1 MTTKITSANI
11 ETTGV
16 TAGSYTAAD
25 ITINSSGQIT
35 SAASNSIVASGGGGP
50 KISAMVV
57 TDDSWNTLDD
67 TAVSLTGGYIVLTG
81 SGFVNGCLVYIGS
94 IPANSVSFISSST
107 VRVNVPGLSAS
118 TYPVYLINPDGGT
131 AIRVPGLNYSA
142 NPAWQTPSNLPLQFD
157 STNLSITLAATD
169 ATSYQLTSGT
179 LPPGLTLNSAGTIT
193 GIVTTLTND
202 TSYTFTVTA
211 IDAQNQDSSRT
222 FSVTISVSDPTY
234 RYSSFLITG
243 QTDNGNTV
251 LYDAAANIELNAS
264 GDVKASNFTP
274 FGTGWSNYFDGSG
287 DYLSTPNNSILA
299 LGSNDFSVEW
309 WEYRTALGAEDTP
322 IGATGS
328 YGFIFGYYDSFPR
341 FFLSTSPGTH
351 NVFYNAPTGAIS
363 ANTWNHFVV
372 TRSGTAF
379 RVFLNGT
386 LSIYGTGSGPVTQ
399 PNNDF
404 AIGGWLSQY
413 SFPGYI
419 SDVRVVI
426 GAIPSAYQTNSTTT
440 NTSIFTPPTQPLTAI
455 SNTVLLTCQSNR
467 LLDASSN
474 NFTITKNGD
483 VKVTSV
489 NPFGIV
495 NTGSKGSAYFDGTG
509 DYIISDTVTNNR
521 FDLDADFCVEGWFY
535 FTSLAGDQGVWGL
548 QPANGYAGI
557 RLTTES
563 NLTLVLISAQN
574 TLNGTVTSSTAPIIN
589 QWNHIAVTR
598 NANTVTIWLNGISV
612 GSSTTAT
619 TGAWVGTNV
628 FAIVGGS
635 RNYGNGN
642 LMSFPGGYIS
652 NFRVIKGLP
661 VYTTAFTPPT
671 TELSVTAQTKLLTL
685 QKNQSFNNYN
695 FKETSQNNF
704 VLTKTGNPS
713 LVAFNPY
720 MPHGWSVYFDGSDS
734 LSIPSSANLA
744 LGTGDFTIELWV
756 KPLNSNNRLISWA
769 GTGGPLVYTNSSN
782 QLTFANY
789 GVADLLTTSGTVP
802 LNLWSHCAV
811 TRQDTTLRLF
821 INGTLAAST
830 TNSTNFG
837 QVAVNLGVDSSTVY
851 LKGYLSNVRVIKG
864 TALYTSTFTPPTSIL
879 TNISGCQLL
888 VCHKNRLV
896 DDSPNNFAIT
906 RNGDAKV
913 VTNGPLS
920 ATVAYAPSVHG
931 GSAYFDGSGDYITT
945 PYNPAF
951 KYSASQDFCLETWA
965 YADVSSLSTGYIL
978 AQVNTN
984 NWGFIWG
991 VGAVTSG
998 KISAYFGNGSASVT
1012 ANLTD
1017 PDNFPLRQWVHC
1029 VWCRTGSTM
1038 SLFINGV
1045 RKATTTNTNAINL
1058 TTDRTIYMGSYV
1070 DGTGVWNGNI
1080 TGIRSVVGNSP
1091 YDATQASITIPTSPV
1106 TASANTTF
1114 LTNFSEGSVF
1124 DATGKVNMELIGST
1138 KISSAASKWGSTSL
1152 FLNGTTD
1159 YIILQD
1165 NDLYFDLLAE
1175 DFTLELWFN
1184 SRNIDNGGFLLSQ
1197 WYPYSYDYAGYCFY
1211 LGGANAVGMGMYA
1224 SNYTGLNFP
1233 CSTMLSNTWYH
1244 LVYIRQSGVFKVY
1257 LDGVFQSSVTNAASI
1272 TSSSKLVL
1280 IGANQDQNLFSS
1292 KFNGYIQDMRLMN
1305 RYVKY
1310 TANFTPPQGPARLK

>member
-1 MTTKITSANI
+1 MVTRVPTRMIT
-11 ETTGV
+11 TTGV
-16 TAGSYTAAD
+16 QAGSYTAAD
-25 ITINSSGQIT
+25 ITVNEAGQIT
-35 SAASNSIVASGGGGP
+35 SAVSNSVVVGGGGSP

-57 TDDSWNTLDD
+57 TDGSWNTLDD

-94 IPANSVSFISSST
+94 TPANSVSFISSST

-157 STNLSITLAATD
+157 NINLSITLAATD

-179 LPPGLTLNSAGTIT
+179 LPPGLTLSSAGIIT
-193 GIVTTLTND
+193 GIITTLTND

-222 FSVTISVSDPTY
+222 FSVNISVSDPTY

-274 FGTGWSNYFDGSG
+274 FGTGWSNYFDGTG
-287 DYLSTPNNSILA
+287 DYLSVGDSTVFTM
-299 LGSNDFSVEW
+299 GGGDFTIEAFVF
-309 WEYRTALGAEDTP
+309 RTSTGART
-322 IGATGS
+322 
-328 YGFIFGYYDSFPR
+328 FIFGQGDGSNNSNTSITAEVSASNKLTSYVCVGSTAYQTTATNDFPYNQW
-341 FFLSTSPGTH
+341 TH
-351 NVFYNAPTGAIS
+351 IAIVRS
-363 ANTWNHFVV
+363 
-372 TRSGTAF
+372 SGT
-379 RVFLNGT
+379 
-386 LSIYGTGSGPVTQ
+386 I
-399 PNNDF
+399 
-404 AIGGWLSQY
+404 SQY
-413 SFPGYI
+413 INGVLDGQNTSLGGLSVNDSSIILGIGSLGTYAGIWWTGYI
-419 SDVRVVI
+419 SNFRVTKG
-426 GAIPSAYQTNSTTT
+426 GALYTSNFTPSTIALTTT
-440 NTSIFTPPTQPLTAI
+440 VSAG
-455 SNTVLLTCQSNR
+455 TVSVLTCQSNR
-467 LLDASSN
+467 LLDNSIN
-474 NFTITKNGD
+474 NLSITKNGD

-495 NTGSKGSAYFDGTG
+495 NTGSQGSAYFDGTG

-563 NLTLVLISAQN
+563 NLTLVLISGQN
-574 TLNGTVTSSTAPIIN
+574 TLNGTVTSNTAPIIN

-598 NANTVTIWLNGISV
+598 NANTVTIWLNGASV

-628 FAIVGGS
+628 FAILGGG

-642 LMSFPGGYIS
+642 IISFPGGYIS

-685 QKNQSFNNYN
+685 QKNQPFNNYN

-713 LVAFNPY
+713 LVAFSPY

-769 GTGGPLVYTNSSN
+769 GTGGPLIYTNSSN

-789 GVADLLTTSGTVP
+789 GVADLLTTSTTVP

-811 TRQDTTLRLF
+811 TRQGTTLRLF

-830 TNSTNFG
+830 TNSTNFA
-837 QVAVNLGVDSSTVY
+837 QVAINLGVDSSTVY

-888 VCHKNRLV
+888 ICHKNRLV
-896 DDSPNNFAIT
+896 DDSPNNFVIT

-920 ATVAYAPSVHG
+920 ASVAYAPSVHG

-951 KYSASQDFCLETWA
+951 KYAASQDFCLETWA

-978 AQVNTN
+978 SQVNTN
-984 NWGFIWG
+984 NWGFVWG

-998 KISAYFGNGSASVT
+998 KISAYFGNGSASVV

-1114 LTNFSEGSVF
+1114 LSNFSETSVF

-1211 LGGANAVGMGMYA
+1211 LGGPNAVGMGMYA

-1280 IGANQDQNLFSS
+1280 IGANQDQNLFGS

>member
-1 MTTKITSANI
+1 M
-11 ETTGV
+11 
-16 TAGSYTAAD
+16 
-25 ITINSSGQIT
+25 
-35 SAASNSIVASGGGGP
+35 
-50 KISAMVV
+50 
-57 TDDSWNTLDD
+57 
-67 TAVSLTGGYIVLTG
+67 
-81 SGFVNGCLVYIGS
+81 
-94 IPANSVSFISSST
+94 
-107 VRVNVPGLSAS
+107 
-118 TYPVYLINPDGGT
+118 
-131 AIRVPGLNYSA
+131 
-142 NPAWQTPSNLPLQFD
+142 
-157 STNLSITLAATD
+157 
-169 ATSYQLTSGT
+169 
-179 LPPGLTLNSAGTIT
+179 
-193 GIVTTLTND
+193 
-202 TSYTFTVTA
+202 
-211 IDAQNQDSSRT
+211 
-222 FSVTISVSDPTY
+222 
-234 RYSSFLITG
+234 
-243 QTDNGNTV
+243 
-251 LYDAAANIELNAS
+251 
-264 GDVKASNFTP
+264 
-274 FGTGWSNYFDGSG
+274 
-287 DYLSTPNNSILA
+287 
-299 LGSNDFSVEW
+299 
-309 WEYRTALGAEDTP
+309 
-322 IGATGS
+322 
-328 YGFIFGYYDSFPR
+328 
-341 FFLSTSPGTH
+341 
-351 NVFYNAPTGAIS
+351 
-363 ANTWNHFVV
+363 
-372 TRSGTAF
+372 
-379 RVFLNGT
+379 
-386 LSIYGTGSGPVTQ
+386 
-399 PNNDF
+399 
-404 AIGGWLSQY
+404 
-413 SFPGYI
+413 
-419 SDVRVVI
+419 
-426 GAIPSAYQTNSTTT
+426 
-440 NTSIFTPPTQPLTAI
+440 
-455 SNTVLLTCQSNR
+455 
-467 LLDASSN
+467 
-474 NFTITKNGD
+474 
-483 VKVTSV
+483 
-489 NPFGIV
+489 
-495 NTGSKGSAYFDGTG
+495 
-509 DYIISDTVTNNR
+509 
-521 FDLDADFCVEGWFY
+521 
-535 FTSLAGDQGVWGL
+535 
-548 QPANGYAGI
+548 
-557 RLTTES
+557 
-563 NLTLVLISAQN
+563 ISAQN
-574 TLNGTVTSSTAPIIN
+574 TLNGTVTSNTAPIIN

-713 LVAFNPY
+713 LVAFSPY
-720 MPHGWSVYFDGSDS
+720 MPHGWSVYFDGSES

-811 TRQDTTLRLF
+811 TRQGTTLRLF

-951 KYSASQDFCLETWA
+951 KYPASQDFCLETWA

-998 KISAYFGNGSASVT
+998 KISAYFGNGSASVV

-1091 YDATQASITIPTSPV
+1091 YDATQVSITIPTSPV

-1159 YIILQD
+1159 YIIVQD
-1165 NDLYFDLLAE
+1165 NRLYFDLLAE

-1211 LGGANAVGMGMYA
+1211 LGGPNAVGMQFYP
-1224 SNYTGLNFP
+1224 YTGLNFP

-1244 LVYIRQSGVFKVY
+1244 LVYTRQSGVFKVY
-1257 LDGVFQSSVTNAASI
+1257 LDGVFQSSVANATSI

>member
-1 MTTKITSANI
+1 MVTRVPSRMIT
-11 ETTGV
+11 TTGV

-25 ITINSSGQIT
+25 ITVNESGQIT
-35 SAASNSIVASGGGGP
+35 SATSNSIVASGGGGP
-50 KISAMVV
+50 KISAMAV
-57 TDDSWNTLDD
+57 TDSSWNVLDD
-67 TAVSLTGGYIVLTG
+67 TAVDVLGGYIVLTG
-81 SGFVNGCLVYIGS
+81 SGFVNGCLVYLGS
-94 IPANSVSFISSST
+94 TPANSVTFISSST
-107 VRVNVPGLSAS
+107 VRVNVPALSAN

-142 NPAWQTPSNLPLQFD
+142 NPAWQTTSNLPLQFD
-157 STNLSITLAATD
+157 NTSLSIALVATD
-169 ATSYQLTSGT
+169 AIDYQLVSGT
-179 LPPGLTLNSAGTIT
+179 LPPGLTLNSSGNIT
-193 GIVTTLTND
+193 GTVTTLTDD
-202 TSYTFTVTA
+202 TSYTFTVNA

-243 QTDNGNTV
+243 QTDNGKTV
-251 LYDAAANIELNAS
+251 LYDAANNIELNVS

-274 FGTGWSNYFDGSG
+274 FGTGWSNYFDGTG
-287 DYLSTPNNSILA
+287 DYLTIPN
-299 LGSNDFSVEW
+299 V
-309 WEYRTALGAEDTP
+309 TALNLYNVANTVECWVYPLSFSTHFHL
-322 IGATGS
+322 
-328 YGFIFGYYDSFPR
+328 YGTDFDGTYYTIFQI
-341 FFLSTSPGTH
+341 LSTSGYPNYISRNGTQI
-351 NVFYNAPTGAIS
+351 TGSSGATL
-363 ANTWNHFVV
+363 NQWNHVAFGRFGSTQSIWVNGIRV
-372 TRSGTAF
+372 ASGTITAEDQWGTALITIGRF
-379 RVFLNGT
+379 NGENRANGY
-386 LSIYGTGSGPVTQ
+386 LS
-399 PNNDF
+399 N
-404 AIGGWLSQY
+404 L
-413 SFPGYI
+413 
-419 SDVRVVI
+419 RVVK
-426 GAIPSAYQTNSTTT
+426 GTDVYGVS
-440 NTSIFTPPTQPLTAI
+440 NTSITVPTVPLTAI
-455 SNTVLLTCQSNR
+455 SNTSLLTCQSNR
-467 LLDASSN
+467 FIDASIN
-474 NFTITKNGD
+474 NFTIARNGD
-483 VKVTSV
+483 VKVTAF

-495 NTGSKGSAYFDGTG
+495 NTGTSGSAYFDGTG
-509 DYIISDTVTNNR
+509 DYIISDAVTDNR
-521 FDLDADFCVEGWFY
+521 FDLTADFCVEGWFY
-535 FTSLAGDQGVWGL
+535 FTTLSGDVGVWAL
-548 QPANGYAGI
+548 QPANGYAGV

-574 TLNGTVTSSTAPIIN
+574 TLNGTVTSNTAPIIN

-598 NANTVTIWLNGISV
+598 NANTVTIWLNGVSV
-612 GSSTTAT
+612 GSSTTAS

-628 FAIVGGS
+628 FAMIGGS
-635 RNYGNGN
+635 RNYGSGAI
-642 LMSFPGGYIS
+642 MSFPGGYIS

-661 VYTTAFTPPT
+661 VYTAAFTPPT
-671 TELSVTAQTKLLTL
+671 TELSTTTETKLLTL

-789 GVADLLTTSGTVP
+789 GVADLLTTTATVP
-802 LNLWSHCAV
+802 LNLWSHCAI
-811 TRQDTTLRLF
+811 TRQGTTLRLF
-821 INGTLAAST
+821 INGVLSAST
-830 TNSTNFG
+830 TNSTNFA

-896 DDSPNNFAIT
+896 DDSSNNFAIT

-920 ATVAYAPSVHG
+920 ATVAYAPSIHG
-931 GSAYFDGSGDYITT
+931 GSAYFDGTGDYITT
-945 PYNPAF
+945 TYNSAF
-951 KYSASQDFCLETWA
+951 KYAASQDFCLETWA

-978 AQVNTN
+978 SQVNTN
-984 NWGFIWG
+984 NWGFLWG

-998 KISAYFGNGSASVT
+998 KMSAYFGNGSTSVT
-1012 ANLTD
+1012 GNLTD

-1045 RKATTTNTNAINL
+1045 RKATATNTNAINL

-1091 YDATQASITIPTSPV
+1091 YDATQTSITIPTSPV

-1138 KISSAASKWGSTSL
+1138 KISSVASKWGSTSL

-1244 LVYIRQSGVFKVY
+1244 LVYTRQSGVFKVY